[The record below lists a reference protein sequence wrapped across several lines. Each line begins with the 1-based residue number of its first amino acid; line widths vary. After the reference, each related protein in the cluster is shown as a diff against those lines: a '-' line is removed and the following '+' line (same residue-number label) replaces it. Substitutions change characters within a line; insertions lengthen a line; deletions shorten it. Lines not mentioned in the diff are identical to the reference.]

1 MAIVELSVIPIGT
14 NTTSVSKY
22 VAEIYDVLEKEKG
35 VKYQLNPMGT
45 VIEGRLDDLMRIV
58 RELHE
63 VPFKS
68 GVRRVYT
75 VVKIDDRRDKESH
88 MEDKIRSVNEKRK
101 KISVEKTVF

>member
-1 MAIVELSVIPIGT
+1 LAIVELSVIPIGT
-14 NTTSVSKY
+14 NTTSVSRY
-22 VAEIYDVLEKEKG
+22 VAEIHDVLEKEKD

-88 MEDKIRSVNEKRK
+88 MEDKIRSVNEKR
-101 KISVEKTVF
+101 STAGFEA